1 MTRNFLTA
9 VAIRLFVGMGL
20 NWYLEILGWTLGS
33 DAEESWWQVVPDC
46 INMLQGRVRIVLLQL
61 KFMQG
66 VWVFLNFVSQRKVVR
81 VIKKRQR
88 SFFRTRETKSI

>member
-1 MTRNFLTA
+1 MLT
-9 VAIRLFVGMGL
+9 RLFVGMGL
-20 NWYLEILGWTLGS
+20 NWYLEILGWALGS
-33 DAEESWWQVVPDC
+33 YADESWWQVVPDC
-46 INMLQGRVRIVLLQL
+46 INMLQVRVRIVGKLLQL
-61 KFMQG
+61 IFMQG

>member
-1 MTRNFLTA
+1 MLL
-9 VAIRLFVGMGL
+9 IRLFVGMGL

-33 DAEESWWQVVPDC
+33 YVEESWWQVVPDC
-46 INMLQGRVRIVLLQL
+46 INMLQVRMRIVDRLLQL
-61 KFMQG
+61 TFMQG

-88 SFFRTRETKSI
+88 SIFRTRETKSV